1 MSYDSKFACLPSG
14 TDDHSSIVGS
24 APAEIR
30 STDIQT
36 SSIGWQALKSVAV
49 DWCFAVGFMALG
61 ALALFSVLQLTGG
74 R

>member
-1 MSYDSKFACLPSG
+1 MIPEVRK
-14 TDDHSSIVGS
+14 TDV
-24 APAEIR
+24 
-30 STDIQT
+30 T